1 MKMKKIVAVLLVLL
15 MVAAMV
21 PIASANEAAVPGES
35 VSGSVT
41 TLEKCYGANGYIT
54 VDGKATLRDLSS
66 KNGNVKLTGGKSGSV
81 FLYGTDEVEQVVNFT
96 LAVDADAKAGD
107 VIVVKFNYEW
117 SDAMGNLTVSFN
129 EVKFVV
135 EEKGTE
141 PSTPTEPSE
150 PEPTDPEP
158 TDPEPTIPVTP
169 EEPSETVDYTELK
182 KQIGIAE
189 SLVQGDYTAESW
201 AKLAYA
207 LAAAKNA
214 LYSEDQGVVDAAA
227 KALADAI
234 AALVK
239 MDYSK
244 LEAAMASGEE
254 LAANDKVGNL
264 WFELFKAI
272 QEGVKL
278 IGSGD
283 QEAVDACTAKI
294 LDLIEQLK
302 AALAE
307 TGAEPEEIIKEVIV
321 EKDPE
326 GDYCNITMHRI
337 WPILFFIS
345 LALNV
350 VFIVVIV
357 VAVIRRKKNAKDDT
371 PLVNYDIG
379 DDA

>member
-1 MKMKKIVAVLLVLL
+1 MKMKKLIAVLLVLL

-21 PIASANEAAVPGES
+21 PIASANETANPGKS
-35 VSGSVT
+35 ISGSVA

-54 VDGKATLRDLSS
+54 VTGPA
-66 KNGNVKLTGGKSGSV
+66 KLTAVGPTDNVYWSGEAASAKAFFDSANENV
-81 FLYGTDEVEQVVNFT
+81 WEVTFT
-96 LAVDADAKAGD
+96 LAVNADAKAGD
-107 VIVVKFNYEW
+107 VITVAFDYEY
-117 SDAMGNLTVSFN
+117 SDGQTMTVSSN
-129 EVKFVV
+129 SWSVKV
-135 EEKGTE
+135 EEPIIPE
-141 PSTPTEPSE
+141 DPTEPEE
-150 PEPTDPEP
+150 PEEP
-158 TDPEPTIPVTP
+158 TEPEIP
-169 EEPSETVDYTELK
+169 EEPSETVDYSELK
-182 KQIGIAE
+182 KQIAIAE

-214 LYSEDQGVVDAAA
+214 LYSEDQDVVDAAA

-321 EKDPE
+321 EKEPE

>member
-35 VSGSVT
+35 VSGSVA

-54 VDGKATLRDLSS
+54 VTGPAKLIAVGPTDNVYWSGEATSAKAFFDGATEA
-66 KNGNVKLTGGKSGSV
+66 VW
-81 FLYGTDEVEQVVNFT
+81 EVTFT
-96 LAVDADAKAGD
+96 LAVNADAKVGD
-107 VIVVKFNYEW
+107 VITVVFDYEY
-117 SDAMGNLTVSFN
+117 SDGQSMTVSGN
-129 EVKFVV
+129 SVSFVV

-141 PSTPTEPSE
+141 PSTPD
-150 PEPTDPEP
+150 EPTDPEEP
-158 TDPEPTIPVTP
+158 EEPTYPEYP
-169 EEPSETVDYTELK
+169 EEPSETVDYSELK

-214 LYSEDQGVVDAAA
+214 LYSDDQDVVDAAA

-244 LEAAMASGEE
+244 LEAAMADGEA
-254 LAANDKVGNL
+254 LAKNDKLGNL
-264 WFELFKAI
+264 WFQLFQAI
-272 QEGVKL
+272 QEGIKL

-283 QEAVDACTAKI
+283 QAAVDACTAKI

-307 TGAEPEEIIKEVIV
+307 ANAEPEEIIKEVIV
-321 EKDPE
+321 EKEPE
-326 GDYCNITMHRI
+326 GDYCNISMHRV
-337 WPILFFIS
+337 WPILFFVS
-345 LALNV
+345 LAVNV
-350 VFIVVIV
+350 VFVVLV
-357 VAVIRRKKNAKDDT
+357 VVYVVRRKKNAKDDT

>member
-41 TLEKCYGANGYIT
+41 TLEKSYGANGFIT
-54 VDGKATLRDLSS
+54 VTGPA
-66 KNGNVKLTGGKSGSV
+66 KLTAVGPTDNVYWSGEATSAKAFFDGSSESV
-81 FLYGTDEVEQVVNFT
+81 WEVTFT
-96 LAVDADAKAGD
+96 LAVNADAKVGD
-107 VIVVKFNYEW
+107 VITVVFDYEY
-117 SDAMGNLTVSFN
+117 SDGHTMTVSSN
-129 EVKFVV
+129 SVSFVV

-141 PSTPTEPSE
+141 PSTPDEPTEPEE
-150 PEPTDPEP
+150 PEEPEEP
-158 TDPEPTIPVTP
+158 TYPEYP
-169 EEPSETVDYTELK
+169 EEPSETVDYSELK

-214 LYSEDQGVVDAAA
+214 LYSDDQDVVDAAA

-254 LAANDKVGNL
+254 LAASDKLGNL
-264 WFELFKAI
+264 WFQLFQAI
-272 QEGVKL
+272 QEGIKL

-283 QEAVDACTAKI
+283 QAAVDACTAKI

-307 TGAEPEEIIKEVIV
+307 ANAEPEEIIKEVIV
-321 EKDPE
+321 EKEPE
-326 GDYCNITMHRI
+326 GDYCNISMHRV
-337 WPILFFIS
+337 WPILFFVS
-345 LALNV
+345 LAVNV
-350 VFIVVIV
+350 VFVVLV
-357 VAVIRRKKNAKDDT
+357 VVYVVRRKKNAKDDT

>member
-1 MKMKKIVAVLLVLL
+1 MKIKRIVAVLLVLL
-15 MVAAMV
+15 MVTAMV
-21 PIASANEAAVPGES
+21 PLANAAETVAPGEK
-35 VSGSVT
+35 VSGSVKT
-41 TLEKCYGANGYIT
+41 AEACYGANGYIT
-54 VDGKATLRDLSS
+54 VSGPA
-66 KNGNVKLTGGKSGSV
+66 KLTAMGPETNVELTGEKSGAA
-81 FLYGTDEVEQVVNFT
+81 FFYGSNETEQEVTFT
-96 LAVDADAKAGD
+96 LAVDADAKDGD
-107 VIVVKFNYEW
+107 VITVTFDYEW
-117 SDAMGNLTVSFN
+117 SDAMGKMTVSSN
-129 EVKFVV
+129 SWTIKVAESTVPTDP
-135 EEKGTE
+135 EE
-141 PSTPTEPSE
+141 PTDPD
-150 PEPTDPEP
+150 EPTDPE
-158 TDPEPTIPVTP
+158 EPDYPVTP
-169 EEPSETVDYTELK
+169 EEPSETVDYSELK

-214 LYSEDQGVVDAAA
+214 LYSDDQDVVDAAA

-254 LAANDKVGNL
+254 LAASDKLGNL
-264 WFELFKAI
+264 WFQLFQAI
-272 QEGVKL
+272 QEGIKL

-283 QEAVDACTAKI
+283 QAAVDACTAKI

-307 TGAEPEEIIKEVIV
+307 ANAEPEEIIKEVIV
-321 EKDPE
+321 EKEPE
-326 GDYCNITMHRI
+326 GDYCNISMHRV
-337 WPILFFIS
+337 WPILFFVS
-345 LALNV
+345 LAVNV
-350 VFIVVIV
+350 VFVVLV
-357 VAVIRRKKNAKDDT
+357 VVYVVRRKKNAKDDT

>member
-1 MKMKKIVAVLLVLL
+1 MKMKRIIAVLLVLL
-15 MVAAMV
+15 MVTAMV
-21 PIASANEAAVPGES
+21 PVASAAGTVAPGEK
-35 VSGSVT
+35 VSDSIKT
-41 TLEKCYGANGYIT
+41 KEACYGANGYIT
-54 VDGKATLRDLSS
+54 VTGPA
-66 KNGNVKLTGGKSGSV
+66 KLTAMGPSANVELTGEKSGAA
-81 FLYGTDEVEQVVNFT
+81 FFYGANEIQQEVTFT
-96 LAVDADAKAGD
+96 LQADSNAKDGD
-107 VIVVKFNYEW
+107 VITVTFDYEW
-117 SDAMGNLTVSFN
+117 SDAQGNMTVSSN
-129 EVKFVV
+129 TWEVTVDVV
-135 EEKGTE
+135 ADE
-141 PSTPTEPSE
+141 PTDPEPTDPK
-150 PEPTDPEP
+150 PTDPEP
-158 TDPEPTIPVTP
+158 TDPEPTVPVTP

-189 SLVQGDYTAESW
+189 GLVKGDYTAESW
-201 AKLAYA
+201 ADLEYA

-214 LYSEDQGVVDAAA
+214 LFSEDQGVVDAAA

-321 EKDPE
+321 EKEPE
-326 GDYCNITMHRI
+326 GDFCNITMHRI

>member
-1 MKMKKIVAVLLVLL
+1 MKMKRFVAVVLVLL

-21 PIASANEAAVPGES
+21 PLANAAETVAPGEK
-35 VSGSVT
+35 VSGSVAT
-41 TLEKCYGANGYIT
+41 AEACDGATGSIKVSGPAKLIEAGPDFNVELDDATSATVQFYGAEAINHEVTFILQ
-54 VDGKATLRDLSS
+54 VDS
-66 KNGNVKLTGGKSGSV
+66 N
-81 FLYGTDEVEQVVNFT
+81 
-96 LAVDADAKAGD
+96 AKDGD
-107 VIVVKFNYEW
+107 VITVTFDYEW
-117 SDAMGNLTVSFN
+117 SNAQGKMTASSNTWEVTVD
-129 EVKFVV
+129 VV
-135 EEKGTE
+135 ADE
-141 PSTPTEPSE
+141 PTDPEPTDPK
-150 PEPTDPEP
+150 PTDPEP
-158 TDPEPTIPVTP
+158 TDPEPTVPVTP

-214 LYSEDQGVVDAAA
+214 LYSEDQDVVDAAA

>member
-1 MKMKKIVAVLLVLL
+1 MKMKRIIAVLLVLL
-15 MVAAMV
+15 MVTAMV
-21 PIASANEAAVPGES
+21 PVASAAGTVAPGEK
-35 VSGSVT
+35 VSDSIKT
-41 TLEKCYGANGYIT
+41 KEACYGANGYIT
-54 VDGKATLRDLSS
+54 VTGPA
-66 KNGNVKLTGGKSGSV
+66 KLTAMGPSANVELTGEKSGAA
-81 FLYGTDEVEQVVNFT
+81 FFYGANEIQQEVTFT
-96 LAVDADAKAGD
+96 LQADSNAKDGD
-107 VIVVKFNYEW
+107 VITVTFDYEW
-117 SDAMGNLTVSFN
+117 SDAQGNMTVSSN
-129 EVKFVV
+129 TWEVTVDVV
-135 EEKGTE
+135 ADE
-141 PSTPTEPSE
+141 PTDPEPTDPK
-150 PEPTDPEP
+150 PTDPEP
-158 TDPEPTIPVTP
+158 TDPEPTVPVTP

-189 SLVQGDYTAESW
+189 GLVQGDYTAESW
-201 AKLAYA
+201 ADLEYA

-214 LYSEDQGVVDAAA
+214 LFSEDQGVVDAAA

-321 EKDPE
+321 EKEPE

>member
-1 MKMKKIVAVLLVLL
+1 MKMKRIIAVLLVLL
-15 MVAAMV
+15 MVTAMV
-21 PIASANEAAVPGES
+21 PVASAAGTVAPGEK
-35 VSGSVT
+35 VSDSIKT
-41 TLEKCYGANGYIT
+41 KEACYGANGYIT
-54 VDGKATLRDLSS
+54 VTGPA
-66 KNGNVKLTGGKSGSV
+66 KLTAMGPSANVELTGEKSGAA
-81 FLYGTDEVEQVVNFT
+81 FFYGANEIQQEVTFT
-96 LAVDADAKAGD
+96 LQADSNAKDGD
-107 VIVVKFNYEW
+107 VITVTFDYEW
-117 SDAMGNLTVSFN
+117 SDAQGNMTVSSN
-129 EVKFVV
+129 TWEVTVDVV
-135 EEKGTE
+135 ADE
-141 PSTPTEPSE
+141 PTDPEPTDPK
-150 PEPTDPEP
+150 PTDPEP
-158 TDPEPTIPVTP
+158 TDPEPTVPVTP

-189 SLVQGDYTAESW
+189 GLVKGDYTAESW
-201 AKLAYA
+201 ADLEYA

-214 LYSEDQGVVDAAA
+214 LYSDDQDVVDAAA

>member
-1 MKMKKIVAVLLVLL
+1 MKMKKFVAVLLVLL

-21 PIASANEAAVPGES
+21 PIVSANEAAVPGET
-35 VSGSVT
+35 VSGSIAT
-41 TLEKCYGANGYIT
+41 KDKCYGANGYIT

-66 KNGNVKLTGGKSGSV
+66 DNGDTKLTGGKSGSV
-81 FLYGTDEVEQVVNFT
+81 FLYGTKEVEQVVNFT
-96 LAVDADAKAGD
+96 LAVDADAQAGD
-107 VIVVKFNYEW
+107 VITVYFNYEQ
-117 SDAMGNLTVSFN
+117 SDAMGNLTVSSN
-129 EVKFVV
+129 SVSFVV

-141 PSTPTEPSE
+141 PSTPDEPTEPEE
-150 PEPTDPEP
+150 PEEP
-158 TDPEPTIPVTP
+158 DYPVTP
-169 EEPSETVDYTELK
+169 EEPSETVDYSELK

-214 LYSEDQGVVDAAA
+214 LYSDDQDVVDAAA

-254 LAANDKVGNL
+254 LAASDKLGNL
-264 WFELFKAI
+264 WFQLFQAI
-272 QEGVKL
+272 QEGIKL

-283 QEAVDACTAKI
+283 QAAVDACTAKI

-307 TGAEPEEIIKEVIV
+307 ANAEPEEIIKEVIV
-321 EKDPE
+321 EKEPE
-326 GDYCNITMHRI
+326 GDYCNISMHRV
-337 WPILFFIS
+337 WPILFFVS
-345 LALNV
+345 LAVNV
-350 VFIVVIV
+350 VFVVLV
-357 VAVIRRKKNAKDDT
+357 VVYVVRRKKNAKDDT

>member
-1 MKMKKIVAVLLVLL
+1 MKMKKFVAVLLVLL

-21 PIASANEAAVPGES
+21 PIASAEETVAPGKSISATIDIAESDKNKDVGGAAGTISVKKGCNAVLTYVGPEDFLKFGFEPGMTS
-35 VSGSVT
+35 
-41 TLEKCYGANGYIT
+41 AT
-54 VDGKATLRDLSS
+54 VDSEL
-66 KNGNVKLTGGKSGSV
+66 
-81 FLYGTDEVEQVVNFT
+81 GTEFEFTIQVG
-96 LAVDADAKAGD
+96 ADAKPGE
-107 VIVVKFNYEW
+107 VITVEFNYILHDGSTE
-117 SDAMGNLTVSFN
+117 SENYGFNSVSFI
-129 EVKFVV
+129 V
-135 EEKGTE
+135 EEQVTE
-141 PSTPTEPSE
+141 PTDPEPSE

-158 TDPEPTIPVTP
+158 TIPVIP

-201 AKLAYA
+201 AELAYA

-214 LYSEDQGVVDAAA
+214 LYSEDQDVVDAAA

-254 LAANDKVGNL
+254 LAANDKIGNL

>member
-1 MKMKKIVAVLLVLL
+1 MKMKRIIAVLLVLL

-21 PIASANEAAVPGES
+21 PVASAAGTVAPGEK
-35 VSGSVT
+35 VSDSIKT
-41 TLEKCYGANGYIT
+41 KEACYGANGYIT
-54 VDGKATLRDLSS
+54 VTGPA
-66 KNGNVKLTGGKSGSV
+66 KLTAMGPSANVELTGEKSGAA
-81 FLYGTDEVEQVVNFT
+81 FFYGANEIQQEVTFT
-96 LAVDADAKAGD
+96 LQVDSNAKDGD
-107 VIVVKFNYEW
+107 VITVTFDYEWADAQGNMTVSSSKVDFVVK
-117 SDAMGNLTVSFN
+117 
-129 EVKFVV
+129 
-135 EEKGTE
+135 EKGTE

-214 LYSEDQGVVDAAA
+214 LYSEDQGVVDDAAE
-227 KALADAI
+227 ALADAI

-345 LALNV
+345 LALNI

>member
-21 PIASANEAAVPGES
+21 PLANAAETVAPGEK
-35 VSGSVT
+35 VSASVT
-41 TLEKCYGANGYIT
+41 TAETCYGANGYIT
-54 VDGKATLRDLSS
+54 VDGPAKLVAMGPT
-66 KNGNVKLTGGKSGSV
+66 GNVELTGEKSGAA
-81 FLYGTDEVEQVVNFT
+81 FFYGAEAVKQEVTFT
-96 LAVDADAKAGD
+96 LAVAADAKEGD
-107 VIVVKFNYEW
+107 VITVTFDYEW
-117 SDAMGNLTVSFN
+117 SDAMGQMTVGSN
-129 EVKFVV
+129 SWSIKV
-135 EEKGTE
+135 EESDVPE
-141 PSTPTEPSE
+141 
-150 PEPTDPEP
+150 EPTDPE
-158 TDPEPTIPVTP
+158 EPTEPEEPDVPVTP
-169 EEPSETVDYTELK
+169 EEPSETVDYSELK
-182 KQIGIAE
+182 KQIAIAE

-201 AKLAYA
+201 AKMAYA

-214 LYSEDQGVVDAAA
+214 LYSEDQDVVDAAA

-239 MDYSK
+239 MNYSE
-244 LEAAMASGEE
+244 LEAAMASGED
-254 LAANDKVGNL
+254 LAASDKIGNL

-272 QEGVKL
+272 QEGAKL

-283 QEAVDACTAKI
+283 QAAVDACTAKI

-307 TGAEPEEIIKEVIV
+307 QNAEPTEVIKEVIV
-321 EKDPE
+321 EKEPE
-326 GDYCNITMHRI
+326 GEFCNISMHRV
-337 WPILFFIS
+337 WPILFFVS

-357 VAVIRRKKNAKDDT
+357 VAVVRRKKNAKDDT

>member
-1 MKMKKIVAVLLVLL
+1 MKMKKIIAVLLVLL

-21 PIASANEAAVPGES
+21 PVASANEAAVPGKT
-35 VSGSVT
+35 VSGSVA

-54 VDGKATLRDLSS
+54 VSGPAKLVAVGPTDNVYWSGEAASAKAFFDSS
-66 KNGNVKLTGGKSGSV
+66 NENVW
-81 FLYGTDEVEQVVNFT
+81 EVTFT
-96 LAVDADAKAGD
+96 LAVNADAKVGD
-107 VIVVKFNYEW
+107 VIKVVFDYEY
-117 SDAMGNLTVSFN
+117 SDGQTMTVSSN
-129 EVKFVV
+129 YVTFVV
-135 EEKGTE
+135 EEE
-141 PSTPTEPSE
+141 VE
-150 PEPTDPEP
+150 EPTDPEDP
-158 TDPEPTIPVTP
+158 TEPEEPDEPTYPVTP
-169 EEPSETVDYTELK
+169 EEPSETVDYSELK

-201 AKLAYA
+201 AKMAYA

-214 LYSEDQGVVDAAA
+214 LYSDDQDVVDAAA

-254 LAANDKVGNL
+254 LAANDKIGNL

-272 QEGVKL
+272 QEGIKL

-283 QEAVDACTAKI
+283 QAAVDACTVKI

-307 TGAEPEEIIKEVIV
+307 QNAEPNEIIKEVIV
-321 EKDPE
+321 EKEPE
-326 GDYCNITMHRI
+326 GDYCNVSLHNV

-350 VFIVVIV
+350 VFIVVGV
-357 VAVIRRKKNAKDDT
+357 VVVVRRKKNAKDDT